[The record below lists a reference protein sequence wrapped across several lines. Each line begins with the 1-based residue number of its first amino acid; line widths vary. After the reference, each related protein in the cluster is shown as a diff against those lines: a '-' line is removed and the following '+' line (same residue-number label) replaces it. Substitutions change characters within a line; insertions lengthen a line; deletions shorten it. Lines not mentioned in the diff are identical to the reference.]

1 MSRTKGAKDN
11 QPRKK
16 TGSSA
21 KPKKQNDKAVKQ
33 PPIPKKKADNTPK
46 KKTGAIVAGVKKN
59 KGSKV
64 IADLKLGARK
74 NVQS

>member
-1 MSRTKGAKDN
+1 MAKGSKNN

-16 TGSSA
+16 TGS
-21 KPKKQNDKAVKQ
+21 V
-33 PPIPKKKADNTPK
+33 T
-46 KKTGAIVAGVKKN
+46 AGVKKN

>member
-1 MSRTKGAKDN
+1 MAKKK
-11 QPRKK
+11 PISKPKATPTSKPTPKPTKK
-16 TGSSA
+16 TDA
-21 KPKKQNDKAVKQ
+21 PL
-33 PPIPKKKADNTPK
+33 K
-46 KKTGAIVAGVKKN
+46 KKTGTIIAGVKKN